1 MSPLR
6 EIISREDEDL
16 WSVVGRYLD
25 DTMYVRCC
33 MLSKAT
39 VGLHNL
45 KQMRA
50 RFQRAKRF
58 NHIAFMELMRTCD
71 PDISI
76 SLREAGE
83 AERAHTKSNFRM
95 NGLASSIKACLA
107 EMNVGSMPIKV
118 LKQFIVDAGF
128 SHVGIIEKTDLIE
141 KARNVQAKVGSIN

>member
-1 MSPLR
+1 
-6 EIISREDEDL
+6 
-16 WSVVGRYLD
+16 
-25 DTMYVRCC
+25 

-95 NGLASSIKACLA
+95 NGLASSIKACVA
-107 EMNVGSMPIKV
+107 KSNVDSLPIRV
-118 LKQFIVDAGF
+118 LKQFIADAGF
-128 SHVGIIEKTDLIE
+128 SHVGTLDKTDLIE
-141 KARNVQAKVGSIN
+141 KARCAQANVGSIN